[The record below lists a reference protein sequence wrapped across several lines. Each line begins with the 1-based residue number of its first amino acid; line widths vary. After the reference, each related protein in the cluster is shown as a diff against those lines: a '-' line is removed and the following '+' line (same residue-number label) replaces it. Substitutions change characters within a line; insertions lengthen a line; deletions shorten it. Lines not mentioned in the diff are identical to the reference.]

1 MDVFVNGKRL
11 HLQLQQAIGKGGEAD
26 VFTIGNGRVLKLFKP
41 PSHPDY
47 AGQPHEQQQAEA
59 RLAEHQAK
67 LPAFPSHVPGRV
79 VPPET
84 LVTDRSGRTILG
96 YTMRFLHGTTVLMRY
111 AERSFRQAGVSH
123 ATVVALFRDL
133 HQTLCALHRTGVV
146 IGDFNDLNVLVTGTE
161 AYLIDAD
168 SFQFGPFLCRVF
180 TARFVDPLLCV
191 PDATQLVLHQPHTAA
206 SDWYAFTVML
216 MQCLLFVG
224 PYGGVYRPK
233 DPAHRVLHEAR
244 PLHRMTIFHPEVQYP
259 KPAIPY
265 STLPDELLHYWYR
278 VFQQDVREPFPLPL
292 LDMLH
297 WQRCSKCGTE
307 HARSICPQC
316 TPAAPAAVQEVIR
329 KRGTVTTRRLFHT
342 PGLIV
347 HAAMQD
353 GTLAWLYHEQDQLRR
368 EDGRA
373 VLHGALDPQ
382 MHYRLCGHAT
392 LLGKYGQVITMIPG
406 RAPERLSVDS
416 TATQPLFDANARA
429 RYWTAQGQLL
439 RDGPWGPV
447 YIGDVLEGQTHFW
460 VGARFGFGLYRAG
473 ELSVAFLFDAE
484 RRGINDTV
492 RLPPLRGHWI
502 DARCVFTD
510 THCWLLV
517 ATQVH
522 GKIVHHCVLLSA
534 QGTVEA
540 TAQAEQHD
548 GSWLGTLPG
557 KGAAGSW
564 LFAPTDEGIV
574 RVEPQ
579 HGQLVQARV
588 FPDTEP
594 FVDSGCHLFAGQQG
608 IYVIDRQNIYLLSI
622 A

>member
-1 MDVFVNGKRL
+1 VDVFINRKRL
-11 HLQLQQAIGKGGEAD
+11 CLMPQQAIGGGGEAD
-26 VFTIGNGRVLKLFKP
+26 IFRINNSQVLKLFKP

-67 LPAFPSHVPGRV
+67 LPAFPGHVPGRV
-79 VPPET
+79 VRPEA
-84 LVTDRSGRTILG
+84 LVTDRGGWAILG
-96 YTMRFLHGTTVLMRY
+96 YTMRFLHGATVLMRY
-111 AERSFRQAGVSH
+111 TERSFRQAGVSH

-133 HQTLCALHRTGVV
+133 HQTLCALHRAGVV
-146 IGDFNDLNVLVTGTE
+146 IGDFNDLNVLVLGTQ

-168 SFQFGPFLCRVF
+168 SFQFGTFLCRVF

-191 PDATQLVLHQPHTAA
+191 PDATPLVPQQPHTVA

-224 PYGGVYRPK
+224 PYGGIHRPN
-233 DPAHRVLHEAR
+233 DPARRVSHEAR

-265 STLPDELLHYWYR
+265 STLPDELLHYWHQ
-278 VFQQDVREPFPLPL
+278 VFVQDVRGPFPLTL
-292 LDMLH
+292 LDTLH
-297 WQRCSKCGTE
+297 WQRCLRCGAE
-307 HARSICPQC
+307 HARSVCPQC
-316 TPAAPAAVQEVIR
+316 TPAAPAAVREVIS
-329 KRGTVTTRRLFHT
+329 KRGTVTTRRLFRT
-342 PGLIV
+342 SGLIV
-347 HAAMQD
+347 YATIQG
-353 GTLAWLYHEQDQLRR
+353 GTLAWLYHAQDQLWR
-368 EDGRA
+368 EDGTP

-382 MHYRLCGHAT
+382 MHYRLWGRAT
-392 LLGKYGQVITMIPG
+392 LLGKNGQVITVVPG
-406 RAPERLSVDS
+406 HAPECLSVDS
-416 TATQPLFDANARA
+416 TGTQPLFDANARA

-447 YIGDVLEGQTHFW
+447 YIGDVLAGQTHFW
-460 VGARFGFGLYRAG
+460 VGPRFGFGLYRAG
-473 ELSVAFLFDAE
+473 ELSVAMLFDAE
-484 RRGINDTV
+484 RRGINDAV
-492 RLPPLRGHWI
+492 RLPPLRGHWV
-502 DARCVFTD
+502 DATCIFTD
-510 THCWLLV
+510 THCWLLA
-517 ATQVH
+517 ATQIQ
-522 GKIVHHCVLLSA
+522 GKMLHQCMLLNA

-548 GSWLGTLPG
+548 GSWLGTLSG
-557 KGAAGSW
+557 KAAAGSW

-579 HGQLVQARV
+579 HGQLVQTRV

-594 FVDSGCHLFAGQQG
+594 YVDSGCHLFAGQQG
-608 IYVIDRQNIYLLSI
+608 MYVVDRQDIYVLTI